1 MVNFNLLKD
10 LYICIYDFVYIFIW
24 QHWVLAAAFRLFF
37 STCSKEG
44 LLSSCSA
51 RASHCGD
58 FSCCGA
64 QALWHTASIVAA
76 PGL

>member
-37 STCSKEG
+37 LLAARRGYSLVATHG
-44 LLSSCSA
+44 LLTVVTSLA
-51 RASHCGD
+51 VEHRLYGTPL
-58 FSCCGA
+58 
-64 QALWHTASIVAA
+64 Q
-76 PGL
+76 